1 MVKFE
6 IPLGTA
12 QLLVDF
18 LHKRRIARQPCDKS
32 HIKMCLDPVHK
43 LMAAEMTVPA
53 EFYYCVRPFLM
64 DVFMTLRSIPKMFSD
79 LLRRPG
85 LSRGSISLP
94 FIPSKITIG
103 M

>member
-64 DVFMTLRSIPKMFSD
+64 DVFNDSAQYTEDVQRLVASSRSQ
-79 LLRRPG
+79 
-85 LSRGSISLP
+85 
-94 FIPSKITIG
+94 
-103 M
+103 